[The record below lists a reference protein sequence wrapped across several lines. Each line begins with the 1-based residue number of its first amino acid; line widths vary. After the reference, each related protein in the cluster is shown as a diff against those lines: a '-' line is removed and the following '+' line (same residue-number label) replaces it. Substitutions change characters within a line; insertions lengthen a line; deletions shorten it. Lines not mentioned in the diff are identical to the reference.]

1 MEHPSLPTL
10 GRYRNAG
17 LFIAL
22 AAMWGSAF
30 VGIKAG
36 LAYFPPV
43 LYAAFRYDIAAV
55 LLVGYAWGA
64 TDRIWPRTR
73 AEWVD
78 VIAGGTLIIG
88 AFQALLFLGEQYT
101 TSAVA
106 AILVSTSPV
115 LVTVFSRVLL
125 PDERLTTLGW
135 LGLGIC
141 FVGVGIITRPDPDA
155 VLAGELI
162 GEILIVA
169 SAAAFALGSVFTRIV
184 KHGVSLAVESR
195 EAWAMALGAV
205 LIHAASRGFGESL
218 DAVRWT
224 SEGIGALLY
233 LAVVPSALGY
243 LVYFDLL
250 DRLGPIDVNLVSY
263 VNPIFAAF
271 IGWVLLGERLAG
283 ITVVGFVVVFAGFV
297 LVKRA
302 EFTAWIEKKVDGF
315 S

>member
-1 MEHPSLPTL
+1 MA
-10 GRYRNAG
+10 RYRNTG

-55 LLVGYAWGA
+55 LLVGYAWVA
-64 TDRIWPRTR
+64 TDRLWPRNR
-73 AEWVD
+73 AEWFN

-115 LVTVFSRVLL
+115 LVTAFSRMLL
-125 PDERLTTLGW
+125 PDERLAPLGW
-135 LGLGIC
+135 LGLGVC
-141 FVGVGIITRPDPDA
+141 FIGVGIITRPDPNT
-155 VLAGELI
+155 LLGGELI
-162 GEILIVA
+162 GEFLIVA
-169 SAAAFALGSVFTRIV
+169 SASAFALGTVFTRMV
-184 KHGVSLAVESR
+184 KHDVSLSVESR
-195 EAWAMALGAV
+195 EAWTMALGAV
-205 LIHAASRGFGESL
+205 LIHAASLGIGDSL
-218 DAVRWT
+218 DAIRWT
-224 SEGIGALLY
+224 AEGLGALLY
-233 LAVVPSALGY
+233 LALVPSALGY

-263 VNPIFAAF
+263 VNPVFAAL
-271 IGWVLLGERLAG
+271 IGWVLIGERLTT
-283 ITVVGFVVVFAGFV
+283 ISVVGFVVVFTGFV
-297 LVKRA
+297 LMKRT
-302 EFTAWIEKKVDGF
+302 EFTAWVREKLDIL